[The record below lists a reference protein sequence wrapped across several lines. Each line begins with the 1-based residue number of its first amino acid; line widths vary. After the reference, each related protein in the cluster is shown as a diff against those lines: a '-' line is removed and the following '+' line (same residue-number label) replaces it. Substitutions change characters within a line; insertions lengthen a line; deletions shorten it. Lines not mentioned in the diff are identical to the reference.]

1 MRKLGA
7 LAIAVLVGVAPAC
20 SRFGAHDHT
29 ELCQDLTNLAATVA
43 FLETPPRN
51 ATVGDVR
58 GALDKLDGTLAAV
71 HDDPDVPDA
80 QDDALLQSQD
90 DYRTVIEGVGDD
102 DPFSP
107 YVAASQGIA
116 EGLVRSYQSV
126 RASLD
131 CPTYLQPG

>member
-1 MRKLGA
+1 MRRLGA
-7 LAIAVLVGVAPAC
+7 LALVLLLAAAPAC
-20 SRFGAHDHT
+20 SRFGSHDHT
-29 ELCQDLTNLAATVA
+29 QLCQDLTNLAATVS
-43 FLETPPRN
+43 FLETPPRD

-58 GALDKLDGTLAAV
+58 GALDKLDGTFAAV

-80 QDDALLQSQD
+80 QDDALLQSQE

-102 DPFSP
+102 TGFAP

-116 EGLVRSYQSV
+116 EGLVRSYQAV